1 MSAESGTLMHY
12 GTPMRSGRYPWGS
25 GEQPFQHQGSEFLRS
40 VDSYK
45 SKGMT
50 EKDIAKA
57 MGLSTTQYRSK
68 LAWANEAQKNAIAKS
83 IQSMKKDGKSNRE
96 ISKRLG
102 ISEGTVR
109 NYQKTPKQ
117 KVVVKQISTTADEL
131 KKGVEKTGY
140 LDVGTGVERQLGISR
155 TKLRAAVEELKN
167 QGYYE
172 HEIYVKRL
180 TDPSKYTI
188 VKVLSKDKDLDSVK
202 RNQDKIRSMDSYSD
216 DGGLTFSNHLH
227 KPIQYPANRVAVKY
241 GDKGGVDR
249 DGLIEIR
256 RGVKDLDLGASK
268 YAQVRIALDDGTYV
282 KGMAMYSDDLPKGV
296 DIRFN
301 TNKPSGT
308 PRSKVFK
315 TQKTLDP
322 SNPFESTITRQSG
335 ALNIVNEQGYWDKW
349 GTVFPSQFLS
359 KQPVP
364 LIKDRLKATYK
375 SLEDEYNDISKITNP
390 TVRKYLLT
398 DPVNGFVKTLESKQV
413 SLKAQGLPRTK
424 NHVLIPYPDMK
435 PNEIYAP
442 NYRDGEQVVLVRYPH
457 GGTFEL
463 PSLTVNNKYSTAKK
477 QLGNATDAVGIHPSV
492 AQKLSGADFD
502 GDTVWVIPN
511 NSGKIHTRSSL
522 PGLKDFDP
530 NSYYVGHK
538 TISPRQKQTQMGI
551 VSNLITDMTIHGAST
566 DELTRA
572 VRHSMVVI
580 DSEKHQLDWRQSAKD
595 NAISALQ
602 KKYQTHIGPDGKM
615 HKGASTIVSRSKSD
629 KVEIKG
635 HDETYVDKSTGKTVV
650 KHVVDRAVPRIV
662 TVDDAYSMS
671 SGSAVESAYA
681 DYVNKLKALSNR
693 AQKQAQGI
701 QEITRNP
708 QAVKMYPDEIK
719 SLRSK
724 LNTALLNAPK
734 ERQAQIL
741 ASNEF
746 YKRNNKDLSADQRK
760 KIKAQALVAARSAVG
775 AKKQTINI
783 TDKEWEAIQNGAISK
798 TMLASILNNTDMDS
812 VRKLATPKDS
822 RTLRPAQLS
831 RAKTLLSRGYTQAD
845 VASSL
850 GVSVSTLRYAMEES
864 R

>member
-83 IQSMKKDGKSNRE
+83 IQSMKQDGKSNRE

-511 NSGKIHTRSSL
+511 NSGKIHTRPSL

>member
-83 IQSMKKDGKSNRE
+83 IQSMKQDGKSNRE

-109 NYQKTPKQ
+109 NYQKTSKQ

-202 RNQDKIRSMDSYSD
+202 RNQYKIRSMDSYSD

-477 QLGNATDAVGIHPSV
+477 QLGNVTDAVGIHPSV

-511 NSGKIHTRSSL
+511 NSGKIHTRPSL

-615 HKGASTIVSRSKSD
+615 HKGASTIISRSKSD

-822 RTLRPAQLS
+822 RTLRPAKLS

>member
-83 IQSMKKDGKSNRE
+83 IQSMKQDGKSNRE

-202 RNQDKIRSMDSYSD
+202 HNQDKIRSMDSYSD

-268 YAQVRIALDDGTYV
+268 YAQVRIALDDGTYA

-511 NSGKIHTRSSL
+511 NSGKIHTRPSL

-850 GVSVSTLRYAMEES
+850 GVSVSTLRYAMEEL